1 MIGGANSMGTNLNRM
16 LDRLG
21 YPDLV
26 GDLQGAHLDAM
37 TGNFAGAVRNYQ
49 DAFSGLPTNQFQ
61 QIMGRMPGPFN
72 VQSPRTGIARSR
84 LVNANTYH
92 SMGGTTTVERR
103 DLAHRR
109 PRFVARSLERAIQ
122 NNPAFRAR
130 MEGMLG
136 GRIVLDGRADG
147 KITVVKSKP
156 NALPNG
162 VNLNAAMTAANPLAG
177 SLYGSL
183 AKLDGEIMDLVRSAG
198 KKVTQNLMGQQT
210 SGQTDVG
217 KLVGPNAPIEDV
229 LAAFL
234 FTQMRDADKELK
246 SLMNQYEALKKKKK
260 KGGLFG
266 GIKNFFKGV
275 GKKLISGAGAALGG
289 TLGGPLGSRIGG
301 ALGGGV
307 GDAVLGGGK
316 KGGGDID
323 HSRSV
328 LNFKI
333 QQAMNRRKEIH
344 DLISNMLKT
353 MHDMS
358 MTSIR
363 NIR

>member
-1 MIGGANSMGTNLNRM
+1 MIGGANSLGTNLNRM

-26 GDLQGAHLDAM
+26 GDLQGAQLDTM
-37 TGNFAGAVRNYQ
+37 TGNFAGAIRNYQ

-61 QIMGRMPGPFN
+61 QLMGRMPGPFN
-72 VQSPRTGIARSR
+72 VGSPRTGIARSR
-84 LVNANTYH
+84 LLNSNTYH
-92 SMGGTTTVERR
+92 TMAGETSVERR

-109 PRFVARSLERAIQ
+109 PRFVAKSLERAIQ

-130 MEGMLG
+130 MEGQLG
-136 GRIVLDGRADG
+136 GRIILDGRADG
-147 KITVVKSKP
+147 KITVVKNKP

-162 VNLNAAMTAANPLAG
+162 VALNPAMTAANPLAG
-177 SLYGSL
+177 SLFGSI
-183 AKLDGEIMDLVRSAG
+183 AKMDDEIMGLVRKAG
-198 KKVTQNLMGQQT
+198 EFGAKTLMGQQT

-246 SLMNQYEALKKKKK
+246 SLMKQYESLKKKKK
-260 KGGLFG
+260 GGGLFG

-289 TLGGPLGSRIGG
+289 MIGGPIGSRIGG

-307 GDAVLGGGK
+307 GDAVMGGGK
-316 KGGGDID
+316 GKGDID

>member
-49 DAFSGLPTNQFQ
+49 DAFGGLPTNQFQ

-72 VQSPRTGIARSR
+72 VQSPRRGIARSR

-136 GRIVLDGRADG
+136 NPNCSGRSSGREDHCREEQ
-147 KITVVKSKP
+147 
-156 NALPNG
+156 
-162 VNLNAAMTAANPLAG
+162 
-177 SLYGSL
+177 
-183 AKLDGEIMDLVRSAG
+183 AKRSP
-198 KKVTQNLMGQQT
+198 QWREPQCRHDRCQ
-210 SGQTDVG
+210 
-217 KLVGPNAPIEDV
+217 
-229 LAAFL
+229 
-234 FTQMRDADKELK
+234 
-246 SLMNQYEALKKKKK
+246 
-260 KGGLFG
+260 
-266 GIKNFFKGV
+266 
-275 GKKLISGAGAALGG
+275 
-289 TLGGPLGSRIGG
+289 PLGW
-301 ALGGGV
+301 
-307 GDAVLGGGK
+307 
-316 KGGGDID
+316 
-323 HSRSV
+323 
-328 LNFKI
+328 
-333 QQAMNRRKEIH
+333 
-344 DLISNMLKT
+344 
-353 MHDMS
+353 
-358 MTSIR
+358 
-363 NIR
+363 